1 MPRRRILFL
10 GLNYAPE
17 PVGIGPYT
25 AGLAESLAARGH
37 TVHAV
42 VGQPYYPDWALFD
55 RFHRRWKRS
64 VENGVSITRCP
75 HYIPAHP
82 TGTRRLAHH
91 LSFASAAFPSLRARA
106 AQLQPDLIFTVAPS
120 MVAVPVAKRVARRL
134 GIPLWLHVQDFE
146 VGAALATGLIGQQ
159 SRRIAAARSLERRM
173 LGGAD
178 IVSTISPAMC
188 AALVDKGVPA
198 GRVIEMRNWANHS
211 EAMQGEDGSALR
223 QRWGLIGKT
232 VVLYSGTMSHKQGLD
247 IVIDAARQ
255 LEGRGDLVFVIAGKG
270 PKRAAIERQ
279 AADLA
284 NVRIEGLQ
292 DEAQVGALLRMADI
306 HLLPQIEGAADLVLP
321 SKISN
326 MLASARPIVATV
338 KPDSGIAREVTGCGL
353 LVPPGDAN
361 ALARAIVS
369 LADNPALREIF
380 GARGAARALER
391 WSKDKVIDVF
401 EAQMQALLG

>member
-1 MPRRRILFL
+1 M
-10 GLNYAPE
+10 NYAPE

-75 HYIPAHP
+75 HYIPANP

-120 MVAVPVAKRVARRL
+120 MVAVPVAQRVARRL

-361 ALARAIVS
+361 ALAQAIVS
-369 LADNPALREIF
+369 LADNPALRQDF